1 MKYYVN
7 LKTQEKTQATNKAF
21 EWYKQGYNVAIVNN
35 NKIVN
40 KWIKEKRTKNE
51 D

>member
-7 LKTQEKTQATNKAF
+7 LKTQEKTQATNKAL
-21 EWYKQGYNVAIVNN
+21 EWYKQGCNVAIVND

-40 KWIKEKRTKNE
+40 KWVREKRAKK
-51 D
+51 

>member
-7 LKTQEKTQATNKAF
+7 LKTQEKTQATNKAL
-21 EWYKQGYNVAIVNN
+21 EWYKQGCNIAIVND

-40 KWIKEKRTKNE
+40 KWIKEKRAKK
-51 D
+51 

>member
-7 LKTQEKTQATNKAF
+7 LKTQEKTQAINKAF
-21 EWYKQGYNVAIVNN
+21 EWYKQGCNVAIVNN

-40 KWIKEKRTKNE
+40 KWIREKRAKK
-51 D
+51 

>member
-7 LKTQEKTQATNKAF
+7 LKTQEKTQATNKAL
-21 EWYKQGYNVAIVNN
+21 EWYKQGCNIAIVNG

-40 KWIKEKRTKNE
+40 KWIREKRAKK
-51 D
+51 

>member
-7 LKTQEKTQATNKAF
+7 LKTQEKTQATNKAL
-21 EWYKQGYNVAIVNN
+21 EWYKQGYNVAIVND

-40 KWIKEKRTKNE
+40 KWIREKRAKK
-51 D
+51 

>member
-7 LKTQEKTQATNKAF
+7 LKTQEKTQATNKAL
-21 EWYKQGYNVAIVNN
+21 EWYKQGCNVAIVND

-40 KWIKEKRTKNE
+40 KWIREKRTKK
-51 D
+51 

>member
-7 LKTQEKTQATNKAF
+7 LKTQEKTQASNKAL
-21 EWYKQGYNVAIVNN
+21 EWYKQGCNVAIVNN

-40 KWIKEKRTKNE
+40 KWIREKRAKK
-51 D
+51 

>member
-7 LKTQEKTQATNKAF
+7 LKTQEKTQASNKAF
-21 EWYKQGYNVAIVNN
+21 EWYKQGCNVAIVND

-40 KWIKEKRTKNE
+40 KWIREKRAKK
-51 D
+51 

>member
-7 LKTQEKTQATNKAF
+7 LKTQEKTQATSKAF

-40 KWIKEKRTKNE
+40 KWIKEKRTKK
-51 D
+51 

>member
-21 EWYKQGYNVAIVNN
+21 EWYKQGCNVAIVSD

-40 KWIKEKRTKNE
+40 KWIREKRTKKWV
-51 D
+51 